1 MFRKRRRIFPF
12 FIFFLVTAV
21 LVFSASF
28 VRPLVMSVANTHLK
42 NTAVRIINTAVLKN
56 LSDGS
61 ADYSDIVTMSKD
73 ANERVSALSVN
84 FSQVNKIKAGL
95 TLDILNG
102 ITKSDRAD
110 IAIPLG
116 NFFSNEFMWGTGPKI
131 PFKIMPNPTVD
142 VNFRDDFTSAGVN
155 QTVHKI
161 YLDVDANVSAAVPAV
176 KTGARV
182 KTSFL
187 IAQTVIVG
195 EVPETYTG
203 INEIPGSIEDYIL
216 DVTP

>member
-21 LVFSASF
+21 LIFSASF

-42 NTAVRIINTAVLKN
+42 NTAVLIINTAVLKN

-61 ADYSDIVTMSKD
+61 ADYSDIVTVSKD

-116 NFFSNEFMWGTGPKI
+116 NFFSNEFMWE
-131 PFKIMPNPTVD
+131 
-142 VNFRDDFTSAGVN
+142 
-155 QTVHKI
+155 
-161 YLDVDANVSAAVPAV
+161 
-176 KTGARV
+176 RV
-182 KTSFL
+182 RKYRLKLCRTQL
-187 IAQTVIVG
+187 LT
-195 EVPETYTG
+195 
-203 INEIPGSIEDYIL
+203 
-216 DVTP
+216 

>member
-1 MFRKRRRIFPF
+1 MFRKKRRIFPF

-28 VRPLVMSVANTHLK
+28 VRPLVMSVANAHLK
-42 NTAVRIINTAVLKN
+42 NLASRIINTAVLKN

-61 ADYSDIVTMSKD
+61 ADYSDIVTVSKD

-116 NFFSNEFMWGTGPKI
+116 NFF
-131 PFKIMPNPTVD
+131 
-142 VNFRDDFTSAGVN
+142 
-155 QTVHKI
+155 QTN
-161 YLDVDANVSAAVPAV
+161 LC
-176 KTGARV
+176 GERV
-182 KTSFL
+182 RKYRLKLCRTQL
-187 IAQTVIVG
+187 LT
-195 EVPETYTG
+195 
-203 INEIPGSIEDYIL
+203 
-216 DVTP
+216 

>member
-1 MFRKRRRIFPF
+1 
-12 FIFFLVTAV
+12 
-21 LVFSASF
+21 
-28 VRPLVMSVANTHLK
+28 
-42 NTAVRIINTAVLKN
+42 
-56 LSDGS
+56 
-61 ADYSDIVTMSKD
+61 
-73 ANERVSALSVN
+73 
-84 FSQVNKIKAGL
+84 
-95 TLDILNG
+95 
-102 ITKSDRAD
+102 
-110 IAIPLG
+110 
-116 NFFSNEFMWGTGPKI
+116 
-131 PFKIMPNPTVD
+131 MPNPTVD

>member
-1 MFRKRRRIFPF
+1 MFKKKRRIFPF
-12 FIFFLVTAV
+12 LI
-21 LVFSASF
+21 FSAAAAMLIFSVSF

-42 NTAVRIINTAVLKN
+42 NTAARIINEAVLKN
-56 LSDGS
+56 LRDENAEYG
-61 ADYSDIVTMSKD
+61 DILIMSKD
-73 ANERVSALSVN
+73 TNERVSAISVN
-84 FSQVNKIKAGL
+84 FSRVNKIKASL
-95 TLDILNG
+95 ALDILNG
-102 ITKSDRAD
+102 LTKSDRTD

-131 PFKIMPNPTVD
+131 PFRIMPNPTVD
-142 VNFRDDFTSAGVN
+142 VNFRDDFSSAGVN

-161 YLDVDANVSAAVPAV
+161 YLDVDANVSAAAPAV
-176 KTGARV
+176 KTGTRV